1 MLMDAKLISL
11 IHLAEEGDTNAQWEL
26 VSAYKDG
33 KGVKQDSGR
42 LKHYLIKLSKRPEHL
57 LPDYYG
63 GLLSSI
69 GDVCHNLK
77 EFDEAAEWY
86 VKSLHYFLTN
96 FPKPKAEELIKEYD
110 VERGLDASF
119 YWNSK

>member
-11 IHLAEEGDTNAQWEL
+11 IRLAEEGDTDAQWEL

-33 KGVKQDSGR
+33 KGVKQNSGR
-42 LKHYLIKLSKRPEHL
+42 LKYYLIKLSMKPEHL

-69 GDVCHNLK
+69 GDICYNLK
-77 EFDEAAEWY
+77 EFEEATEWY
-86 VKSLHYFLTN
+86 IKSLHYFLTN
-96 FPKPKAEELIKEYD
+96 FSKPEAEGLIKEYD
-110 VERGLDASF
+110 VEKGLDGAF